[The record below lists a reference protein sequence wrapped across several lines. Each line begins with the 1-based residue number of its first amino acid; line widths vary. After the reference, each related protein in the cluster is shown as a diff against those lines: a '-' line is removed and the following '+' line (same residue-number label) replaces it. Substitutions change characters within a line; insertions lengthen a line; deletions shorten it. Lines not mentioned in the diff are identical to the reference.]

1 MNMSLLNKIPELSE
15 QSFVK
20 ASYICG
26 GVVFACSIF
35 FCYEM
40 FTVADFG
47 FDIEWNIFESVWF
60 TPLFIIGLLLAIV
73 NWGKFG
79 HWGGQP
85 YDVYKDS
92 YGNKYTK
99 RNDDIIENLFA
110 HILLPILG
118 HFVFEPIIYAC
129 LIFYPLMCVF
139 ALLDIVLPY
148 VITLFLMGLSTF
160 FFMSQRYMM
169 KISHRSFILILVT
182 LLVGGGL
189 TWISVNMEQT
199 KISLMEESFLEERKS
214 VEENIGNTSDNE
226 EQIDDMFN
234 GI

>member
-1 MNMSLLNKIPELSE
+1 
-15 QSFVK
+15 
-20 ASYICG
+20 
-26 GVVFACSIF
+26 
-35 FCYEM
+35 M
-40 FTVADFG
+40 FTAADFG
-47 FDIEWNIFESVWF
+47 FDIEWYIFESVWF
-60 TPLFIIGLLLAIV
+60 APLFIIGLLLAIV

-118 HFVFEPIIYAC
+118 HFVFEPIIYAS

>member
-1 MNMSLLNKIPELSE
+1 MSLLNKIPELSE

-35 FCYEM
+35 FCFVL
-40 FTVADFG
+40 FTAADFG

-189 TWISVNMEQT
+189 IWISVNMEQT
-199 KISLMEESFLEERKS
+199 KTSLIEESFLEERKS